1 MIRFATHS
9 RFDMLRNMSPSVVSL
24 LRRAAPSA
32 LFSGLLLTGCAYGEM
47 PQVLR
52 AQVATEAKCSEL
64 EVRQAP
70 SYTPGYSPNQYIVK
84 GCGLDRV
91 YTCNGDKGGLVKFGS
106 ADCSFVAAGAPAQAA
121 PGAAP
126 APGTGADPDAE
137 PGLDE
142 PDDQNG

>member
-1 MIRFATHS
+1 MNRFATHS
-9 RFDMLRNMSPSVVSL
+9 PFGMLRNMSPSVVSL
-24 LRRAAPSA
+24 LRRAVPAA
-32 LFSGLLLTGCAYGEM
+32 LFSSTLLTGCAYGEM

-52 AQVATEAKCSEL
+52 AQVATESKCSEVV
-64 EVRQAP
+64 VRQAP
-70 SYTPGYSPNQYIVK
+70 SYTPGYSPNQYLVK
-84 GCGLDRV
+84 GCGIDRV

-126 APGTGADPDAE
+126 SPGPSPEPDAE

>member
-1 MIRFATHS
+1 
-9 RFDMLRNMSPSVVSL
+9 
-24 LRRAAPSA
+24 
-32 LFSGLLLTGCAYGEM
+32 M

-52 AQVATEAKCSEL
+52 AQVATEAKCPEIQ
-64 EVRQAP
+64 VRQAP
-70 SYTPGYSPNQYIVK
+70 SYTPGYSANQYIVK
-84 GCGLDRV
+84 GCGMDRV

-121 PGAAP
+121 PDAAP
-126 APGTGADPDAE
+126 APGPGPAPDAE